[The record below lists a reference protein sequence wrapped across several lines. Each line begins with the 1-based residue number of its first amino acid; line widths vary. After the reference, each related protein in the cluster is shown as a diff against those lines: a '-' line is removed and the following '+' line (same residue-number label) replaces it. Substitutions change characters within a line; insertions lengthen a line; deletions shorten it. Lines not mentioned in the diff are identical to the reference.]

1 MAVDKELLK
10 GSTTMLIL
18 RLLETGDMY
27 GYQMVRELEL
37 RSEGI
42 FTLKE
47 GTLYPILHTLENN
60 GTIDAYWE
68 DTSSARKRK
77 YYRITDTGRA
87 EFQESV
93 KEWTEFNKAVRRL
106 LAEGGESYA

>member
-60 GTIDAYWE
+60 GTMIW
-68 DTSSARKRK
+68 
-77 YYRITDTGRA
+77 I
-87 EFQESV
+87 SV
-93 KEWTEFNKAVRRL
+93 CRGL
-106 LAEGGESYA
+106 IMIC

>member
-37 RSEGI
+37 RSEGV

-60 GTIDAYWE
+60 GAIDAYWE
-68 DTSSARKRK
+68 DTTSARKRK
-77 YYRITDTGRA
+77 YYRITSAGKKLLCEKKKD
-87 EFQESV
+87 
-93 KEWTEFNKAVRRL
+93 WTTYSAAVSKVL
-106 LAEGGESYA
+106 KKGEVL

>member
-37 RSEGI
+37 RSEGV

-60 GTIDAYWE
+60 GAIDAYWE
-68 DTSSARKRK
+68 DTISARKRK
-77 YYRITDTGRA
+77 YYRITAAGKKLLCEKKKDWTAYAGA
-87 EFQESV
+87 VSSV
-93 KEWTEFNKAVRRL
+93 LKK
-106 LAEGGESYA
+106 GEVL

>member
-37 RSEGI
+37 RSEGV

-60 GTIDAYWE
+60 GAIDAYWE
-68 DTSSARKRK
+68 DTTSARKRK
-77 YYRITDTGRA
+77 YYRITSAGKKLLC
-87 EFQESV
+87 EKK
-93 KEWTEFNKAVRRL
+93 KEWNTYSGAVSKVLKRGKIL
-106 LAEGGESYA
+106 